1 MLWKHGLAGG
11 VAGAVAKTAVAP
23 IERVK
28 LLLQT
33 QDTNPRIRSG
43 EIPPYKGARSPPA
56 TRMHGVLGGLVA
68 WHDRHISYPSMC
80 L

>member
-1 MLWKHGLAGG
+1 M
-11 VAGAVAKTAVAP
+11 AGAVAKTVVAP

-43 EIPPYKGARSPPA
+43 EIPPYKGARCSPA
-56 TRMHGVLGGLVA
+56 TPMHGVLGGLVA
-68 WHDRHISYPSMC
+68 WLNRPVSYPSMC
-80 L
+80 LS